1 MENKYFVTY
10 SWQDEDQPLI
20 RKRNNCQIHLDS
32 NKTDYWDFVAALVKQ
47 EYTYD
52 KKDVVIE
59 FMMKVEEV

>member
-20 RKRNNCQIHLDS
+20 RKRNNCQIYLDS
-32 NKTDYWDFVAALVKQ
+32 NKTDYWDFVAALAKQ

-52 KKDVVIE
+52 KKYVVIE
-59 FMMKVEEV
+59 FMMKVSQE

>member
-20 RKRNNCQIHLDS
+20 RKRNNCQIRLDS
-32 NKTDYWDFVAALVKQ
+32 NKTDYWDFVDALAKQ

-59 FMMKVEEV
+59 FMMKVGEE